1 MMRSQ
6 LLKWVSGVLRRVGN
20 SGGNMS
26 LFEVLVCASSRQG
39 DFGGTGTEVVVFL
52 RTTGPSS
59 PKIIFSFTARA
70 CVGTRPHSY
79 PGFLMARNSGLKG
92 LPIYHRHFSLAQ
104 PGCWVMQSQGAALGA
119 NTTRSS
125 EVHAPPHPQPCLA
138 SAAWLGT
145 DPLYHQGFD
154 RCLPAICRERQW
166 TILMQTSANNPVLC
180 RLHASYR
187 MTMECN
193 ICSFC
198 SFCAMCMATY
208 KEHWNIGPLLSQ
220 VDI

>member
-1 MMRSQ
+1 
-6 LLKWVSGVLRRVGN
+6 
-20 SGGNMS
+20 MS

-52 RTTGPSS
+52 WTTGPSS

-125 EVHAPPHPQPCLA
+125 EVHAPPPPPTHTPNPASPQLPGWGQNPYITKALTAVCQPSVEKDSEQWACCTTLA
-138 SAAWLGT
+138 TAVAAKIAVAT
-145 DPLYHQGFD
+145 V
-154 RCLPAICRERQW
+154 AERRQVGRD
-166 TILMQTSANNPVLC
+166 S
-180 RLHASYR
+180 LHCTTR
-187 MTMECN
+187 
-193 ICSFC
+193 
-198 SFCAMCMATY
+198 
-208 KEHWNIGPLLSQ
+208 
-220 VDI
+220 